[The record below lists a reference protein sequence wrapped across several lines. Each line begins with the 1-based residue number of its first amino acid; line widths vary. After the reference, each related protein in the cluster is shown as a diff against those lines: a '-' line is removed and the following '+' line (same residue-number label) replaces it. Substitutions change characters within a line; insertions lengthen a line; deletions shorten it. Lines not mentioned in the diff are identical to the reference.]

1 MTANTICPETEVRAF
16 AAEFG
21 HLPNVQRMIALCEAG
36 TISWAQA
43 HQVARRALAA
53 GLAAVTS

>member
-1 MTANTICPETEVRAF
+1 MTANTICPETEVREF

-21 HLPNVQRMIALCEAG
+21 HMPSVRRMVALAEAG

-43 HQVARRALAA
+43 HEIARAALAA
-53 GLAAVTS
+53 GLAAVTP